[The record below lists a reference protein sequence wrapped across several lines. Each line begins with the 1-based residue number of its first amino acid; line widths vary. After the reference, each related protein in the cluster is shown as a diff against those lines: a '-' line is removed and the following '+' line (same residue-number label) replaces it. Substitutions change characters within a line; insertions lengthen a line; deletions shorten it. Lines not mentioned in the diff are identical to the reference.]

1 MHTNT
6 VGCLHGCV
14 ELQME
19 QSGFDGAD
27 GAAVGCWDGRTDVA
41 GALVGSPVVETVT
54 TGADVG
60 AACVG
65 AAELQSS

>member
-1 MHTNT
+1 
-6 VGCLHGCV
+6 
-14 ELQME
+14 ME

-41 GALVGSPVVETVT
+41 GALVGSPVVEIVI